1 MKETLKVG
9 FINEPKPLTK
19 DGVTLAFRVVKAED
33 GLYAAQM
40 LLLLDDSVMEKRTG
54 VSTTLGHAIA
64 GADEAM
70 DGWAFSEIET
80 KPEEYFKQ
88 VML

>member
-1 MKETLKVG
+1 MKLE
-9 FINEPKPLTK
+9 EK
-19 DGVTLAFRVVKAED
+19 DRSTEVVSLAFRVVPMAD

-40 LLLLDDSVMEKRTG
+40 LLMLGDLVVEKRTG
-54 VSTTLGHAIA
+54 VATTLGHAIA

-80 KPEEYFKQ
+80 TPDDFFKT
-88 VML
+88 VMI

>member
-1 MKETLKVG
+1 MKLETKEKSTEV
-9 FINEPKPLTK
+9 
-19 DGVTLAFRVVKAED
+19 VSLAFRVVPRES

-40 LLLLDDSVMEKRTG
+40 LLMLGDFVVEKRTG

-64 GADEAM
+64 ASDEVM

-80 KPEEYFKQ
+80 TPDAYFKT
-88 VML
+88 VMI

>member
-1 MKETLKVG
+1 MKTDTVE
-9 FINEPKPLTK
+9 K
-19 DGVTLAFRVVKAED
+19 DGNKKTIAVSLAFRVVPAED
-33 GLYAAQM
+33 GLYSAQM
-40 LLLLDDSVMEKRTG
+40 LMLIDDMVVEKRTG
-54 VSTTLGHAIA
+54 VATTLGHAIA

-80 KPEEYFKQ
+80 KAADYFKQ